1 MTRNLPTNNEN
12 SNFARA
18 VFIFVHFEALLVLS
32 ATWMTCLAVI
42 STKWRLKDKFQN
54 CLPIFKRLI
63 PILFLDNES
72 TFWELKGLEIIYKW
86 LRKQEVKFSDNV
98 FAVVDIVFALLSSPD
113 TSNSSCTRNEFQFIM
128 TIILWQ
134 ARSFCRVLQREL
146 SWTQKVSSPT
156 KFLTYRLLNTFAQGN
171 ELTNHTT

>member
-1 MTRNLPTNNEN
+1 MNNDDKNVSNLPTNNEN

-18 VFIFVHFEALLVLS
+18 VFIFVYFEAVLVLS
-32 ATWMTCLAVI
+32 ATWMTYLAVI
-42 STKWRLKDKFQN
+42 STKWKFQN
-54 CLPIFKRLI
+54 CLTIFKRLI

-98 FAVVDIVFALLSSPD
+98 FAVVDIFFALLSSPN
-113 TSNSSCTRNEFQFIM
+113 TSNSTCTRNEFQFIM

-134 ARSFCRVLQREL
+134 ARSFCRVLQREVIMNP
-146 SWTQKVSSPT
+146 K
-156 KFLTYRLLNTFAQGN
+156 G
-171 ELTNHTT
+171 

>member
-1 MTRNLPTNNEN
+1 MNNDDKNVSNLPTNNEN

-18 VFIFVHFEALLVLS
+18 VFIFAHFEAVLVLS

-98 FAVVDIVFALLSSPD
+98 FAVVDIFFALLSSPN
-113 TSNSSCTRNEFQFIM
+113 TSNSTCTRNEFQFIM

-134 ARSFCRVLQREL
+134 ARSFCCVLQREVIMNP
-146 SWTQKVSSPT
+146 K
-156 KFLTYRLLNTFAQGN
+156 G
-171 ELTNHTT
+171 